1 MFKPCI
7 LDINNLNY
15 SIGNLNIINNFSLK
29 LHLRDIIVLLGASGC
44 GKTSILNAIAG
55 LNEPSF
61 NKFIMQKISL
71 AYIFQ
76 EPNLIPFYTA
86 FDNIKLANNNI
97 SDKEIYK
104 ILDLLNL
111 NKNDALKYP
120 SELSGGMK
128 TRINFAR
135 AILKNPTLLLLDEPF
150 NGINYEL
157 KDFLIDFLI
166 NFIKTKNKSAIMVT
180 HDRYEALKVAD
191 YIYFLGKNSSIK
203 KIIKLDTPQN
213 KRNDDFYKKYL
224 NNFEVYYE

>member
-15 SIGNLNIINNFSLK
+15 DIANINIVNNFSLK
-29 LHLRDIIVLLGASGC
+29 VHLGEIIVLLGASGC

-55 LNEPSF
+55 LNKAYF
-61 NKFIMQKISL
+61 DKFFMQKINI
-71 AYIFQ
+71 AYVFQ
-76 EPNLIPFYTA
+76 EANLIPFYTA
-86 FDNIKLANNNI
+86 FDNIKLANSNI
-97 SDKEIYK
+97 SNEEIYK
-104 ILDLLNL
+104 ILSLLNL

-120 SELSGGMK
+120 NELSGGMK

-135 AILKNPTLLLLDEPF
+135 AILANPTLLLLDEPF

-180 HDRYEALKVAD
+180 HDRLEALKIAD
-191 YIYFLGKNSSIK
+191 YIYFLGKNSYVK
-203 KIIKLDTPQN
+203 KIIKLDTAQS